1 MNYIEYKT
9 VARVQLFGISDM
21 LKNDA
26 SSVYKSTGSSFTNA
40 KRLRFNL
47 NGSFNNV
54 RLSQNAKLIVE
65 SAFFPSMNHP
75 NNTVIVRLTT
85 GSEDNYMDT
94 YMYNAG
100 DPIIL
105 TCLKNTLFYNP
116 LEILHGMRVPYNI
129 LQNGYIDIKIEL
141 PYVTSNVILSG
152 TVLNEFFL
160 TFIVIDEDKEQT
172 QDPALAPAINYSD
185 YTNKTPIKTY

>member
-1 MNYIEYKT
+1 
-9 VARVQLFGISDM
+9 
-21 LKNDA
+21 
-26 SSVYKSTGSSFTNA
+26 
-40 KRLRFNL
+40 
-47 NGSFNNV
+47 
-54 RLSQNAKLIVE
+54 
-65 SAFFPSMNHP
+65 MNHP

-129 LQNGYIDIKIEL
+129 LQMDI
-141 PYVTSNVILSG
+141 
-152 TVLNEFFL
+152 
-160 TFIVIDEDKEQT
+160 
-172 QDPALAPAINYSD
+172 
-185 YTNKTPIKTY
+185 

>member
-1 MNYIEYKT
+1 MNYIKYKT
-9 VARVQLFGISDM
+9 VARVQLFGMSDM
-21 LKNDA
+21 LKSDA
-26 SSVYKSTGSSFTNA
+26 SSVYKSNDSTFTNA

-54 RLSQNAKLIVE
+54 QLSQNAKLIVE

-75 NNTVIVRLTT
+75 NNTVIVRLRT
-85 GSEDNYMDT
+85 GSEDNYMDS
-94 YMYNAG
+94 YMNNAG

-105 TCLKNTLFYNP
+105 SCLKNTLFYNP

-141 PYVTSNVILSG
+141 PFVSSNVNLSNG
-152 TVLNEFFL
+152 VLNEFFL
-160 TFIVIDEDKEQT
+160 TFIIIDEDQEET
-172 QDPALAPAINYSD
+172 QDPALAPPVNYTNN
-185 YTNKTPIKTY
+185 TNKTSIKTY